1 MANQQTDGKFIPV
14 CFDDPFI
21 IQLKKEFESK
31 GLPELPWKNYK
42 EPVPVKLSWA
52 DLAASKKTLADI
64 LHQDS
69 LESSNRQ
76 RTEIS
81 KKVQLRGI
89 INSGNMC
96 YMNSVLQVLIHCAP
110 FGSLLMNVRDHVQY
124 KIKSDTPVLDA
135 LAEFMG
141 YFLGPN
147 TDSNINP
154 DILYNIIQKR
164 FPHLERGRQEDAQ
177 EFLGYLLQ
185 ALHEELEKHSDDGD
199 SGDVEVEADE
209 QQQGSDEW
217 VEVGKKNKPS
227 RSNVIKQKETAISRT
242 FGGQFKSV
250 LEVGNRPTSVT
261 YEPFEQVQL
270 DIDDPSV
277 TSLEEAFELL
287 SRPESLS
294 YKLNNGTDTS
304 ALRTLTID
312 KVPKVLIVHL
322 KRFAYTMQGIKKIA
336 KPIQVPQTIDIR
348 GMEKQLYAIVYHH
361 GPVATAGH
369 YTIDVKTN
377 GKWYSIDDTD
387 IMEMPTHGVLEHEP
401 GKSAYLLFYM

>member
-1 MANQQTDGKFIPV
+1 MANQTTDGRFIPV
-14 CFDDPFI
+14 CLDDPFI
-21 IQLKKEFESK
+21 IRLRKEFELK
-31 GLPELPWKNYK
+31 GFPGLPWKNYK

-69 LESSNRQ
+69 LESASGQKN
-76 RTEIS
+76 ES
-81 KKVQLRGI
+81 FKKVQLRGI

-96 YMNSVLQVLIHCAP
+96 YMNSILQVLIHCGP

-147 TDSNINP
+147 SDSNINP

-164 FPHLERGRQEDAQ
+164 FPHLKRGRQEDAQ

-185 ALHEELEKHSDDGD
+185 ALHEELEKHSDSEDG
-199 SGDVEVEADE
+199 GDTENDADE

-217 VEVGKKNKPS
+217 VEVGKKSKPS

-270 DIDDPSV
+270 DIDDSSV
-277 TSLEEAFELL
+277 TSLEEAFQLL

-294 YKLNNGTDTS
+294 YKLSNGADTR

-322 KRFAYTMQGIKKIA
+322 KRFAYTMEGVKKIS
-336 KPIQVPQTIDIR
+336 KPIEVPQSIVVSGT
-348 GMEKQLYAIVYHH
+348 EKQLYAIVYHH

-369 YTIDVKTN
+369 YTIDVKSD

-387 IMEMPTHGVLEHEP
+387 IVEMPTHGVLEYEP